1 MNCAPHLGF
10 FLFVCFQTYGA
21 IMRIAEH
28 PPLLIRGHFTF
39 NRIVKLCILGS
50 LTVNVMWQSCGHT
63 CDTLPYDTIRQS
75 HVTVTFAYM
84 TRTRQPCDGHLWL
97 SHVTSLWQ
105 SYIDSYDWH
114 VHTCDCQV
122 WHSRACTC
130 DLHVTF
136 TSLSPVLHEC
146 TLSQVWLATND
157 QISHGAYAPAL
168 LLSPIRCSAVIA
180 TGCIRFSEQRTKG
193 STRSSIVCFWLPFA
207 WHQLN
212 RSVGEHLADDW
223 MWLHF
228 LNQQPAFTADCPTRV
243 I

>member
-1 MNCAPHLGF
+1 M
-10 FLFVCFQTYGA
+10 
-21 IMRIAEH
+21 
-28 PPLLIRGHFTF
+28 
-39 NRIVKLCILGS
+39 
-50 LTVNVMWQSCGHT
+50 SCDSHMVT
-63 CDTLPYDTIRQS
+63 
-75 HVTVTFAYM
+75 HVTLCHMTPSDSRIFAYM
-84 TRTRQPCDGHLWL
+84 TRTTQPCDGHLWL

-114 VHTCDCQV
+114 VNTCDCHV

-180 TGCIRFSEQRTKG
+180 TGCISFSEQRTKG

-243 I
+243 IAFAELCVIGETECSIIILGDNFLWQCREGYETKVGLCHHWRI